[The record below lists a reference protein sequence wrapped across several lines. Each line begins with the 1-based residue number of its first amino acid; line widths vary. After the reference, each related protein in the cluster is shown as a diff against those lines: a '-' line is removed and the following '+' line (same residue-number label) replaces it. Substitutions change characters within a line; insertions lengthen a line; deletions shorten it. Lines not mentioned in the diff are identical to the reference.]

1 MTTLLIDS
9 NAICH
14 RARHAMKGSN
24 LSHDEMKTEVIFS
37 FMNQIYTLA
46 QRFETKNFVFV
57 WDSRESLRRKIY
69 PDYKRKRKEK
79 TQEDID
85 FDNLTIPQF
94 DRIRCE
100 VLPCLGFNN
109 IFLKEGYEADDII
122 AALVFSHP
130 GIFTIVSRDNDLYQL
145 RLYCDMYDPQT
156 KKLQTKFT
164 FYNQFGIG
172 PGKWATV
179 KSIAG
184 CTSDNIRGVNR
195 VGESTA
201 IKYIKGKLKPEA
213 KTLQAIKD
221 SQKMIKFNMKLV
233 KLPFAG
239 LNGSYSMTTDGLTS
253 RKFLETFTKLGFRTF
268 LTEMP
273 EWERLFKLR

>member
-1 MTTLLIDS
+1 
-9 NAICH
+9 
-14 RARHAMKGSN
+14 MKGSN

-37 FMNQIYTLA
+37 FMNQLYTLA
-46 QRFETKNFVFV
+46 QHFETNQFVFV

-69 PDYKRKRKEK
+69 PDYKKKRKEK

-85 FDNLTIPQF
+85 FDNLTMPQF

-122 AALVFSHP
+122 AALVMKHE
-130 GIFTIVSRDNDLYQL
+130 GKFTIISRDNDLYQL
-145 RLYCDMYDPQT
+145 LLYADMYDPQT
-156 KKLQTKFT
+156 KKLQTKMT
-164 FYNQFGIG
+164 FFRQFGIG

-179 KSIAG
+179 KAIAG

-201 IKYIKGKLKPEA
+201 IKYLKGKLKPEA
-213 KTLQAIKD
+213 KTLQAIRD
-221 SQKMIKFNMKLV
+221 SSKMIEFNMKLV
-233 KLPFAG
+233 KLPYADMPFRQM
-239 LNGSYSMTTDGLTS
+239 LKNDELTS

-268 LTEMP
+268 LSDKEFQG
-273 EWERLFKLR
+273 WEQLFNLK